1 MCPDLLRHAEQ
12 FVDITLAITD
22 VKAAPRSIQKLR
34 GLLQIIKPPDALLLL
49 NGNAR
54 RIDLFLQ
61 RSGPLELL
69 PGPEFDRRQPKRQ
82 PRGCHRKA
90 RMHQDPADGMRS
102 QTTRLVASTVYAL
115 RNADRLRAL
124 PLVSK
129 LGRIMEHKHEAASSG
144 CAITGRLKMTGQN
157 VRLADA
163 IVREKAISCLGV
175 SPILADQRNALPH
188 GTPKLR
194 KQLPEPVTKSRVP
207 KFAPGNFPI
216 NPAFSAVD
224 RPRSC
229 PSRSIP
235 QY

>member
-69 PGPEFDRRQPKRQ
+69 P
-82 PRGCHRKA
+82 
-90 RMHQDPADGMRS
+90 
-102 QTTRLVASTVYAL
+102 
-115 RNADRLRAL
+115 
-124 PLVSK
+124 
-129 LGRIMEHKHEAASSG
+129 
-144 CAITGRLKMTGQN
+144 
-157 VRLADA
+157 
-163 IVREKAISCLGV
+163 
-175 SPILADQRNALPH
+175 
-188 GTPKLR
+188 
-194 KQLPEPVTKSRVP
+194 EPVTKSRVP